1 MERQEYQMTF
11 IENDGMKFLEKKL
24 NPKKSGGN
32 IWTVLL
38 LQLKKKMMQMID
50 FIKYFCFSVLFYL
63 GCGLVLSVIG
73 ILWIFDQVMEKWEK

>member
-32 IWTVLL
+32 IWTVHH
-38 LQLKKKMMQMID
+38 Q
-50 FIKYFCFSVLFYL
+50 S
-63 GCGLVLSVIG
+63 
-73 ILWIFDQVMEKWEK
+73 